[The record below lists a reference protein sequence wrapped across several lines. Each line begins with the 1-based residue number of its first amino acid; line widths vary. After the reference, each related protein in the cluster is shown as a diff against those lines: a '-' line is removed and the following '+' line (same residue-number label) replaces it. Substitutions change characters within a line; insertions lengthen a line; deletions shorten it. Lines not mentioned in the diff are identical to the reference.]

1 MSSTQLILTAT
12 LAYSKNNVTVN
23 ENPGTVSISV
33 GGNGLVSN
41 SAYVATTTDTALPLG
56 SVTVAGG
63 LFFLYNQDLTNQ
75 VNIKTAVSGTIL
87 TNVKAGE
94 FCLFRL
100 PSGVTAPSI
109 QSVTNSVIVSYAL
122 FDN

>member
-1 MSSTQLILTAT
+1 MASTQLTISLI
-12 LAYSKNNVTVN
+12 LAYLKNNIAVN
-23 ENPGTVSISV
+23 ENTGPIYINV

-56 SVTVAGG
+56 SVTAAGG
-63 LFFLYNQDLTNQ
+63 WFFLYNQDLTNQ

-94 FCLFRL
+94 ACLFRL

-109 QSVTNSVIVSYAL
+109 QSLNNSVVVSYVL